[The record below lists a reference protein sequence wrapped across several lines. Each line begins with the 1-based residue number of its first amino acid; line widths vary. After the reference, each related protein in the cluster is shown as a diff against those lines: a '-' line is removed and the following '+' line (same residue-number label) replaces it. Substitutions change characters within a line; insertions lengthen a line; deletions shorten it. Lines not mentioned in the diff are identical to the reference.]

1 MTWLDTALKITQLLT
16 PWLAAIVGL
25 WGLST
30 WRRQSLG
37 NARIKAAEEVL
48 IAATRLESETE
59 SAASAVRAV
68 YRLLAKTHPVTRGDV
83 DKIISKW
90 TEEAERLKPLSAE
103 LYATIIRA
111 RPYFN
116 NKPLNKAANGMA
128 VQAMKIAPLGIAL
141 EVAMSAP
148 KPDSVV
154 PDEIMN
160 NIKNHIDNFES
171 QKEELSNYYRQIE
184 DKLGPTLD
192 ELKRIPLL
200 GIGRIS

>member
-48 IAATRLESETE
+48 IAATRLESETN
-59 SAASAVRAV
+59 SAAGAVRAV
-68 YRLLAKTHPVTRGDV
+68 YRFLAKTNPVTRGDV
-83 DKIISKW
+83 DKIIRTW

-103 LYATIIRA
+103 LYATITRA
-111 RPYFN
+111 RPYFD
-116 NKPLNKAANGMA
+116 NKPLNKAANGLA
-128 VQAMKIAPLGIAL
+128 VQAMNIAQFYIAL
-141 EVAMSAP
+141 EVEMSAP
-148 KPDSVV
+148 EPDSVV
-154 PDEIMN
+154 SDEIMKD
-160 NIKNHIDNFES
+160 IKIHIDNLEK
-171 QKEELSNYYRQIE
+171 QEEALSNYYRQIE

-192 ELKRIPLL
+192 ELKLIPLL
-200 GIGRIS
+200 SIGRIS

>member
-48 IAATRLESETE
+48 VAATRLESETE

-68 YRLLAKTHPVTRGDV
+68 YRLLAETHPVTRCDV

-90 TEEAERLKPLSAE
+90 TEEAEGLKPLSAE
-103 LYATIIRA
+103 LYVTIIRA
-111 RPYFN
+111 RPYFD
-116 NKPLNKAANGMA
+116 NKLLNKSANGMA
-128 VQAMKIAPLGIAL
+128 LQAMKIAPLGIAL
-141 EVAMSAP
+141 EVEKSAP

-154 PDEIMN
+154 PDALMNEI
-160 NIKNHIDNFES
+160 KRHVDNLEI
-171 QKEELSNYYRQIE
+171 QKEALSKYYLQIE
-184 DKLGPTLD
+184 EKLGPTLD

-200 GIGRIS
+200 SIGRIS